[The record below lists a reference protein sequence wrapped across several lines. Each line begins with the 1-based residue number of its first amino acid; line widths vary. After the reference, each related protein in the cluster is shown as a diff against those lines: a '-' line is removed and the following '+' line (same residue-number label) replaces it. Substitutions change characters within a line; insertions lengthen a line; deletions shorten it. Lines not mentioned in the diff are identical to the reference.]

1 LAFIK
6 IKNCLA
12 CGSNKLKNVLNLN
25 KQPLAN
31 SYLKNL
37 KTEEKKYELKV
48 NACLNCSHLQL
59 SIAVDPK
66 KIYKNYDYLSGTTK
80 TYLNYMEEFYNFCIK
95 KSSKFV
101 FKNILDIGCN
111 DGSQLDVF
119 KRNNFKTFGI
129 DPAKNIFKI
138 SSKKHKIYC
147 DFFNKKIVKKI
158 NKKFD
163 LIIFQNSFAHN
174 PNPYNLLL
182 DIKKLMHDKSTL
194 IIQTSQADMCKNK
207 EFDTV
212 YHEHIN
218 FFNINSMYQ
227 LTKRAKLTLHDV
239 VKKSIHGTSYLFVIK
254 PRASSK
260 KIKKL
265 IINESYLNYSFYKK
279 WGNYCSVNIKK
290 IQKKIKEIKKKEIII
305 GYGAAAKANTF
316 LNFSKINLDFVID
329 DNKFKQNKYCPGSKI
344 PIKSRN
350 LLKKI
355 NNDLYILPLA
365 WNFYKE
371 IKARVKK
378 LRPKKNDKFILC
390 FPNFKIEK

>member
-1 LAFIK
+1 MAFIK

>member
-1 LAFIK
+1 MAFIK
-6 IKNCLA
+6 INNCLA
-12 CGSNKLKNVLNLN
+12 CGSNKLRNVLNLN

-218 FFNINSMYQ
+218 FFNINSMNQ

-254 PRASSK
+254 PSASSN

-265 IINESYLNYSFYKK
+265 LINESYLNYSFYKK

-344 PIKSRN
+344 PIKSGN

-365 WNFYKE
+365 WNFYNE

-390 FPNFKIEK
+390 FPHFKIEK